1 MVQERDSAMAET
13 EKKFTLRLPE
23 DMHAALSK
31 MADEDMR
38 SLHSMVIVILREAID
53 AHRAQQQA
61 AA

>member
-1 MVQERDSAMAET
+1 MAET

-38 SLHSMVIVILREAID
+38 SLHSMVIFILRQAIE
-53 AHRAQQQA
+53 AHRTQQQQA
-61 AA
+61 S